1 MPNNTQVLNRII
13 QIIDQKA
20 TAYKK
25 NKKTMNRT
33 ALESEKVLITNTIK
47 DAIQLAES
55 IKPVP
60 ASIISDLKAL
70 MKQL

>member
-1 MPNNTQVLNRII
+1 MTNNTQVLNQII

-33 ALESEKVLITNTIK
+33 ALESEKILITNTIK

>member
-1 MPNNTQVLNRII
+1 MTNNTQVLNQII